1 MKIGKIFN
9 NNAVMAKDNNNREIV
24 LIGCGLAFK
33 KKVGDEIDEAL
44 IEKTFTLKEKDTFE
58 KFKMLLEDIPT
69 EQISLCYDIIE
80 YAKNNLK
87 CNINDYIYVTLTDHI
102 SYTLKL
108 FDEGIERP
116 NVLIWEIKKL
126 YPKEFNIGIK
136 ALEFIES
143 ETGKKLN
150 EEEAGNIALHLI
162 TAQFNDET
170 SRNHDIYRM
179 TKKINDI
186 LTIVKYTYD
195 IELDEKSLNYERFVT
210 HLRFFFKRVYNKEFY
225 EDESE
230 DFILSQVKKKY
241 TKAYRCML
249 KIEKYLK
256 INLSEEEQ
264 LYLTL
269 HIQLWL

>member
-102 SYTLKL
+102 SY
-108 FDEGIERP
+108 
-116 NVLIWEIKKL
+116 
-126 YPKEFNIGIK
+126 
-136 ALEFIES
+136 
-143 ETGKKLN
+143 
-150 EEEAGNIALHLI
+150 
-162 TAQFNDET
+162 
-170 SRNHDIYRM
+170 
-179 TKKINDI
+179 
-186 LTIVKYTYD
+186 
-195 IELDEKSLNYERFVT
+195 
-210 HLRFFFKRVYNKEFY
+210 
-225 EDESE
+225 
-230 DFILSQVKKKY
+230 LSG
-241 TKAYRCML
+241 R
-249 KIEKYLK
+249 
-256 INLSEEEQ
+256 
-264 LYLTL
+264 
-269 HIQLWL
+269 